1 MIIGSFS
8 DIHPQKMVE
17 SWLFGTM
24 FYLFLEHLW
33 CTHQFEDVCFSFFS
47 SWGWMPERVCWW
59 LLWWWSSRLLF
70 FWGLITMDFCT
81 FLSNYTGTYTVKDF
95 RHDVHR
101 WVNPTG
107 RIWRFSGQSLR
118 RCFVFWHKKKAIV
131 RIGCVRINQSWWLY
145 PLVNC
150 YITMERSTIFN
161 GYIHYFD

>member
-1 MIIGSFS
+1 MIIGSFRYS
-8 DIHPQKMVE
+8 STKDGWILIIWDYV
-17 SWLFGTM
+17 LFVFGTSLVHTSVWGC
-24 FYLFLEHLW
+24 LF
-33 CTHQFEDVCFSFFS
+33 FFFFKLGLNARKS
-47 SWGWMPERVCWW
+47 
-59 LLWWWSSRLLF
+59 LLVVALVMIFPFTF